1 MEIQEV
7 KMKNGEMDYAFIMVQ
22 YLDEIFIK
30 GVIKYSGDANK
41 YRMARHNNKESFR
54 EQMQKSSLF

>member
-1 MEIQEV
+1 MRMEIVRLNNCEI
-7 KMKNGEMDYAFIMVQ
+7 DYSFIMVQ
-22 YLDEIFIK
+22 YLEEIFIK